1 MLFEDIHKR
10 AVLIDE
16 FIDVN
21 KKSFNLPM
29 KEIDVIIRYLF
40 PSCYVRSKGW
50 FKTVFKVC
58 TREKNKRVVLKIG
71 KVESIKDDIKVYHK
85 LPAKMRRK
93 YFARIYWHTKYCL
106 LQEYGEDAK
115 PSVKEVERMRKM
127 ALRYGISDVRKEN
140 IRMFKGKLK
149 MVDAKLLAPGS
160 DKINFIK
167 DYVRVNFS

>member
-1 MLFEDIHKR
+1 MLFEEIHKR
-10 AVLIDE
+10 AVLIDN

-29 KEIDVIIRYLF
+29 KEIDAIIRYLF
-40 PSCYVRSKGW
+40 PSCYVKNKGW

-58 TREKNKRVVLKIG
+58 TNEKRHVVLKIG

-85 LPAKMRRK
+85 LPAKLRRR

-106 LQEYGEDAK
+106 LQEYGESAN
-115 PSVKEVERMRKM
+115 PSVKEVEMMRKL

-140 IRMFKGKLK
+140 IRLFNGKLK